1 MLVCEVKT
9 SCLAILV
16 WADGHFLV
24 VGGTYL
30 SLKQNRVPTAM
41 KAKRDCLFALVIFM
55 AIVSWLIW
63 QKRYFLESNCVETW
77 WPQNPRDTPRNE
89 TESPLKPAQ
98 IQVTLP
104 SGYLCTVV
112 GNGTADPLGEKAF
125 FKHLGKNWREIAG
138 IISYRLNS
146 GTPLNFTRLDSWWE
160 LGNSP
165 WVWQHCAGA
174 LRQDLNND
182 GWNDNPMSTIFSGS
196 WSSEPQGHVKSFL
209 SVSSQLPETWF
220 AVTVPVCGIW
230 MYLNKFEWMG
240 STSNRFSTL
249 TLFFCVVFS
258 DVFRWPEHTW
268 TEGQRR
274 MCANTA
280 STGLCL
286 RTSVDSPRLWDGHSE
301 DKVFVVCLFQEI
313 RIYIIYIYI

>member
-1 MLVCEVKT
+1 MVTSLWLEEHTYPWNRTESQLQWKQSVIGDFHGDCFMIDLTKEVFF
-9 SCLAILV
+9 
-16 WADGHFLV
+16 W
-24 VGGTYL
+24 
-30 SLKQNRVPTAM
+30 R
-41 KAKRDCLFALVIFM
+41 
-55 AIVSWLIW
+55 AIVWENGGP
-63 QKRYFLESNCVETW
+63 K
-77 WPQNPRDTPRNE
+77 QNPRDTPRNE

-146 GTPLNFTRLDSWWE
+146 GTPLNFTRLHSWWE

-196 WSSEPQGHVKSFL
+196 WSSEP
-209 SVSSQLPETWF
+209 
-220 AVTVPVCGIW
+220 
-230 MYLNKFEWMG
+230 
-240 STSNRFSTL
+240 
-249 TLFFCVVFS
+249 
-258 DVFRWPEHTW
+258 
-268 TEGQRR
+268 
-274 MCANTA
+274 
-280 STGLCL
+280 
-286 RTSVDSPRLWDGHSE
+286 
-301 DKVFVVCLFQEI
+301 
-313 RIYIIYIYI
+313 